1 MSDTSIPVYAGKP
14 PRAYSITRKTAET
27 DVTVTLN
34 LDGTGSSSIDTGVG
48 FLDHMLTLFAKHARF
63 DLELT
68 CKGDVQI
75 DDHHS
80 TEDTGICLGQA
91 LAAALGD
98 KRGVARYGHALLPMD
113 EALILAAVDL
123 SGRDTLRYGL
133 DIPTE
138 KVGTFD
144 TELVEEFLLAF
155 MRSAGV
161 TLHLRQLDGTN
172 SHHIIEGAFKA
183 LARALRMAVAIDPA
197 QANEIPST
205 KGVL

>member
-1 MSDTSIPVYAGKP
+1 MSDTSIPVYAGNP

-91 LAAALGD
+91 LAAVLGD
-98 KRGVARYGHALLPMD
+98 KRGIARYGHALLPMD

-133 DIPTE
+133 DIPTQ

-155 MRSAGV
+155 VRNAGV